1 MNTNKI
7 KIFYSLSLS
16 KQLLFIEAYLMLG
29 WARCMKQIKFLK
41 LTKILKLQS
50 AETNYQSNENNDITI
65 YEISEAVNIISHH
78 TLWESMCL
86 VRAIAAMKMLERR
99 GISSTLYLG
108 TGKNEN
114 GQLIAHAWLR
124 SGNRYVTGGE
134 EMREF
139 TVVGSFAKIKLAV
152 GDNNGS

>member
-1 MNTNKI
+1 MNTNKM
-7 KIFYSLSLS
+7 KLFYSLSLS
-16 KQLLFIEAYLMLG
+16 KKLLFLEAFLMLG
-29 WARCMKQIKFLK
+29 WARCMKQIKFQK
-41 LTKILKLQS
+41 LTKILRIDI
-50 AETNYQSNENNDITI
+50 AETGFQTNDKNKLTI
-65 YEISEAVNIISHH
+65 LGISEAIHIMSRY

-108 TGKNEN
+108 TGKDEN

-124 SGNRYVTGGE
+124 SGNQYVTGGE
-134 EMREF
+134 EMKEF
-139 TVVGSFAKIKLAV
+139 AVVGSFAKIKHAV